1 MKNRSGRAAS
11 NAWLEWDRTYI
22 YIYTSLN
29 IKNMSLNGISASDG
43 SFLPRY
49 STFPCIF
56 YVLLPFLKF
65 HAWWEWHR
73 SRATTVKRCRSQRDE
88 GRNRNL
94 DPPEILRFCR
104 SSLLHLSFNKLLP
117 PSHLPYLLTSPHY
130 FRKLPWLRRVWN
142 YARSIVLDLWG
153 KKKKKARKQKKRVN
167 FNEIIINMNCIS
179 SSFFGNLKKKKVS
192 IQNVRERNPRERR
205 TSF

>member
-1 MKNRSGRAAS
+1 MRS
-11 NAWLEWDRTYI
+11 DMYI
-22 YIYTSLN
+22 YIDTHTSLN

-49 STFPCIF
+49 STFPVFYIF
-56 YVLLPFLKF
+56 LPSLKF

-73 SRATTVKRCRSQRDE
+73 SRATTVKRCRSQWDE

-104 SSLLHLSFNKLLP
+104 SSPLHLSFNKLLP
-117 PSHLPYLLTSPHY
+117 PSHLPYSLTSPHY

-142 YARSIVLDLWG
+142 YVLSCSIFERE
-153 KKKKKARKQKKRVN
+153 KNERKSEFRW
-167 FNEIIINMNCIS
+167 
-179 SSFFGNLKKKKVS
+179 
-192 IQNVRERNPRERR
+192 
-205 TSF
+205 TT